1 MESVYRSLTEEED
14 QFVCSVK
21 LEQNLEFCR
30 QTLIAVREFGMNP
43 DQEDLNW
50 SKIYSEI
57 RRVLLAKK
65 LKLVKKD
72 TEAYLFMMQE
82 PSFTEN

>member
-1 MESVYRSLTEEED
+1 
-14 QFVCSVK
+14 
-21 LEQNLEFCR
+21 
-30 QTLIAVREFGMNP
+30 MNP